1 MQQTVKTTVQLK
13 FHSLTNRKADLLARE
28 YEAFQTAVHGGY
40 SDLYSATDQQASK
53 VQRQK
58 DPNPDTEQPVVLR
71 NDVFDVS
78 HDEDT
83 VLSSWW
89 VKVPV
94 YDPEQGRGNSI
105 WCPAH
110 VPQKDA
116 QLVREGDVRDSELVR
131 RDGDWY
137 VHLVVKRSVI
147 VQDEYDDVLAIDMGA
162 RWVATCAFLSDRKT
176 TFYGKEVRRIRE
188 HYKQLRKSIG
198 KAKPR
203 QGQQV
208 VKRIGD
214 AEARKVDDR
223 LHKIARHIVEDAD
236 ERNAVI
242 VVGDLSGI
250 RKDNDKGRY
259 VNDKTH
265 KMPFARLLNYIEYK
279 ANDSSIEVRLVEEY
293 DTSQTCNRCACEG
306 VRATQGRFEC
316 PECGLDDNADKN
328 GALNIGK
335 RALGKFSK
343 PLSEAGAVLAQPE
356 TKVIVQR
363 DDEPANLPLLVDS
376 TPSGGTPR
384 L

>member
-1 MQQTVKTTVQLK
+1 
-13 FHSLTNRKADLLARE
+13 
-28 YEAFQTAVHGGY
+28 
-40 SDLYSATDQQASK
+40 
-53 VQRQK
+53 
-58 DPNPDTEQPVVLR
+58 
-71 NDVFDVS
+71 
-78 HDEDT
+78 
-83 VLSSWW
+83 
-89 VKVPV
+89 
-94 YDPEQGRGNSI
+94 
-105 WCPAH
+105 
-110 VPQKDA
+110 
-116 QLVREGDVRDSELVR
+116 
-131 RDGDWY
+131 
-137 VHLVVKRSVI
+137 
-147 VQDEYDDVLAIDMGA
+147 MGA

-176 TFYGKEVRRIRE
+176 TFYGEEVRCIRE

-208 VKRIGD
+208 VEGIGD

-223 LHKIARHIVEDAD
+223 LHKIARSIVEDAE

-242 VVGDLSGI
+242 VVGDLGGI
-250 RKDNDKGRY
+250 RKDNNKGRY

-279 ANDSSIEVRLVEEY
+279 AHDAGIEVQLVEEY

-343 PLSEAGAVLAQPE
+343 PLSEAGAVLAQSE
-356 TKVIVQR
+356 TQVIVQR

>member
-1 MQQTVKTTVQLK
+1 MRRNVSPTVRVKLN
-13 FHSLTNRKADLLARE
+13 SLTNRKAYLLGRE
-28 YEAFQTAVHGGY
+28 YEAFQREVHGGDA
-40 SDLYSATDQQASK
+40 DLYSATKQQASK

-58 DPNPDTEQPVVLR
+58 NPNENTEQPVVLR
-71 NDVFDVS
+71 NDVLDVA

-94 YDPEQGRGNSI
+94 YDPEQGQGNSI
-105 WCPAH
+105 CCPAH
-110 VPQKDA
+110 VPRKDE
-116 QLVREGDVRDSELVR
+116 QLVREGDIRDSELVR

-137 VHLVVKRSVI
+137 VHLVIKRSVT
-147 VQDEYDDVLAIDMGA
+147 VQDEYDDILAIDMGA
-162 RWVATCAFLSDRKT
+162 RWVATCAFLSGRKT
-176 TFYGKEVRRIRE
+176 TFYGEEVRRIRE

-208 VKRIGD
+208 VERIGG

-223 LHKIARHIVEDAD
+223 LHKIARQIVEDAE

-242 VVGDLSGI
+242 VVGDLGGI

-265 KMPFARLLNYIEYK
+265 KMPFARLLNYLEYK
-279 ANDSSIEVRLVEEY
+279 AHDAGIDVQLVKEH
-293 DTSQTCNRCACEG
+293 DTSKTCNRCACEG
-306 VRATQGRFEC
+306 VRETQGRFEC
-316 PECGLDDNADKN
+316 PKCGLDDNADKN

-343 PLSEAGAVLAQPE
+343 PLSEAGTVLAQPE
-356 TKVIVQR
+356 TQVIVKR
-363 DDEPANLPLLVDS
+363 DDEPANLSVSVGS
-376 TPSGGTPR
+376 TPSGGIPR

>member
-1 MQQTVKTTVQLK
+1 MRRNVSTTVRVKLN
-13 FHSLTNRKADLLARE
+13 SLTNRKTYLLGRE
-28 YEAFQTAVHGGY
+28 YEAFQREVHGGDA
-40 SDLYSATDQQASK
+40 DLYSATKQQASK

-58 DPNPDTEQPVVLR
+58 NPNENTEQPVVLR
-71 NDVFDVS
+71 NDVLDVA

-94 YDPEQGRGNSI
+94 YDPEQGQGNSI

-110 VPQKDA
+110 VPRKDE
-116 QLVREGDVRDSELVR
+116 QLVREGDIRDSELVR

-137 VHLVVKRSVI
+137 VHLVIKRSVT
-147 VQDEYDDVLAIDMGA
+147 VQDEYDDILAIDMGA
-162 RWVATCAFLSDRKT
+162 RWVATCAFLSGRKT
-176 TFYGKEVRRIRE
+176 TFYGEEVRRIRE

-208 VKRIGD
+208 VERIGG

-223 LHKIARHIVEDAD
+223 LHKIARQIVEDAE

-242 VVGDLSGI
+242 VVGDLGGI
-250 RKDNDKGRY
+250 RKNNDKGRY

-265 KMPFARLLNYIEYK
+265 KMPFARLLNYLEYK
-279 ANDSSIEVRLVEEY
+279 AHDAGIDVQLVKEH
-293 DTSQTCNRCACEG
+293 DTSKTCNRCACEG
-306 VRATQGRFEC
+306 VRETQGRFEC
-316 PECGLDDNADKN
+316 PKCGLDDNADKN

-356 TKVIVQR
+356 TQVIVHR
-363 DDEPANLPLLVDS
+363 GDEPANPLMTVNATL
-376 TPSGGTPR
+376 GEGTSR